1 MSTRRRFLAIAAAA
15 GAAAGLPT
23 IARAATS
30 AATSSTWKGVALG
43 APASITLVHPDR
55 AHARATLQACVAEI
69 DRLES
74 IFSLYRPHS
83 ALVRLNRAGMLDRPP
98 QELVELLSFSLS
110 LARLSE
116 GAFDPTVQPLYRL
129 LSEHFARPDAAP
141 AGPDARLV
149 GRVLESVGHRHV
161 ELDAGRIRLQ
171 RPGMAITLNG
181 VAQGYITDRVG
192 ALLRRAGFGDVL
204 VDIGES
210 LALGRS
216 PDGDPWRAG
225 IADPL
230 GRGGSVFEL
239 AIGEAP
245 GALPALA
252 SSAAAG
258 TTFGGS
264 TGLHHLLDP
273 RTGTSASHHAG
284 VTVAAPRATL
294 ADGLSTTLSV
304 VAPDRARDL
313 LANWPEVRAWFIGAD
328 GRIERVRA
336 PA

>member
-1 MSTRRRFLAIAAAA
+1 MSSRRRFLAIAAAA
-15 GAAAGLPT
+15 GTLAGLPA
-23 IARAATS
+23 IARAGTG

-98 QELVELLSFSLS
+98 QELVELLSFGMS
-110 LARLSE
+110 LARLSD

-129 LSEHFARPDAAP
+129 LAEHFARPGAAP

-149 GRVLESVGHRHV
+149 GRALESVGHRYV
-161 ELDAGRIRLQ
+161 ELDAGRVRLQ

-192 ALLRRAGFGDVL
+192 ALLRRAGFEDVL

-225 IADPL
+225 VADPL
-230 GRGGSVFEL
+230 GRAGSLFEL
-239 AIGEAP
+239 ALGDAP

-252 SSAAAG
+252 SSAGSG
-258 TTFGGS
+258 TPFGEG

-304 VAPDRARDL
+304 LAPDQALKL
-313 LANWPEVRAWFIGAD
+313 LANWPDVRAWFIEPD
-328 GRIERVRA
+328 GRIERA
-336 PA
+336 QAAA